1 MGRSLIQLTVLVC
14 STTLWGVLG
23 TMENMA
29 YAVSASE
36 KAEAKRP
43 PNVAATRHSAKPL
56 ATRKGPIFGPRTS
69 MASKNKKLPDRQTR
83 KGVRGRKSRLSQ
95 PASASIP
102 DLAHHGL
109 LTPPHQFQLDQANRR
124 SIVVTP
130 RSGDLAHDH
139 FLELDKNRDGVLD
152 PLERAVGRLDIERDL
167 NNR

>member
-1 MGRSLIQLTVLVC
+1 MGRPLIQLTVLVC

-23 TMENMA
+23 TMENIA
-29 YAVSASE
+29 YAASASE

-43 PNVAATRHSAKPL
+43 PNLVVTRHSTKPL
-56 ATRKGPIFGPRTS
+56 ATQKGHISGPRPS
-69 MASKNKKLPDRQTR
+69 MTSKNKKPPDRQTR
-83 KGVRGRKSRLSQ
+83 KGVRGRKPRLSQ
-95 PASASIP
+95 PAAESIP

-109 LTPPHQFQLDQANRR
+109 LTPPHRYQLDQGNRR

-167 NNR
+167 NYR